1 MNKALYKAKKEE
13 WGDETD
19 DEDPGIIFVL
29 WPSDTGATAVHQCLS
44 LPAVANLN
52 PPLQQGRRIANE
64 DVSSKEFNAIFYQV
78 QQMNNP

>member
-1 MNKALYKAKKEE
+1 MNKALDKAKKEE
-13 WGDETD
+13 WSNDVD

-29 WPSDTGATAVHQCLS
+29 WPSDMGATAVHQCLS
-44 LPAVANLN
+44 LPAVAHLD

-64 DVSSKEFNAIFYQV
+64 GVSSRNLCYFYQV